1 MRLSEQE
8 FWLSHN
14 KDQHAFNLSSLW
26 FISNGHFKTLSVL
39 YIIM

>member
-14 KDQHAFNLSSLW
+14 KDQHAFNLSS
-26 FISNGHFKTLSVL
+26 
-39 YIIM
+39 